1 MPTSHYVI
9 AENFFD
15 GAEEMRQ
22 SFEAHFANPHRH
34 TPNHQVWNY
43 WYVPGAYTYLRTN
56 PTKVMPQPLVE
67 RFMQRLNGWAMAA
80 LGLTTNLVPWMSLY
94 VDGCGQTL
102 HNDAAAGQMGFVYS
116 ITRWDTRPFLG
127 GETVLFH
134 PTNYWQTDRVKA
146 SGAGTN
152 FYDLVPSK
160 FNQLVLFDD
169 RVIHGVQT
177 VQGTMDPLNGR
188 VVLHGHLRAEAV
200 ALGGALPA
208 DAAIPAVRPV
218 IEQIQALTRESVGHV
233 NGFMTVRLA
242 IAGDGRVTGVQPLCD
257 RLLALTP
264 DAGRV
269 DAYRQAVVNLLAETK
284 FPPADGETQLTL
296 PIVAVG

>member
-1 MPTSHYVI
+1 MNHHYVI

-15 GAEEMRQ
+15 GAEEMRAA
-22 SFEAHFANPHRH
+22 FEAHFANPDKH
-34 TPNHQVWNY
+34 TPNHQIWNY

-56 PTKVMPQPLVE
+56 PTRVMPQPLVE
-67 RFMQRLNGWAMAA
+67 RFMQRLNGWAMSA

-116 ITRWDTRPFLG
+116 ITRWDDRPFLG

-134 PTNYWQTDRVKA
+134 PTNYWQTDRVKR
-146 SGAGTN
+146 SGAGTT

-177 VQGTMDPLNGR
+177 IQGTMNPLHGR
-188 VVLHGHLRAEAV
+188 VVIHGHLKAEAL
-200 ALGGALPA
+200 ALGGALSA
-208 DAAIPAVRPV
+208 DAALPV
-218 IEQIQALTRESVGHV
+218 LRQTMEQIGGLTRENVAFV
-233 NGFMTVRLA
+233 NGFLTVRLT
-242 IAGDGRVTGVQPLCD
+242 IGPDGRVSKVQPLCD
-257 RLLALTP
+257 RVLPLTP
-264 DAGRV
+264 DAAKVDDYRRRV
-269 DAYRQAVVNLLAETK
+269 LAMLGETT
-284 FPPADGETQLTL
+284 FPSADGESQLTL
-296 PIVAVG
+296 PVVAVG